1 MSFRTCAYEN
11 GSSPSH
17 ISVVMQR
24 HTRER
29 PKQILRPKS
38 SPTPRSALLFKV
50 KRVRF
55 LDMSQVAALSRR
67 RCNLPHPLVQQHM
80 TKETKLILTGGRLFR
95 SRPQFTFENHL
106 CCFTS
111 LAPLRLPSRVR
122 SSLSS
127 KRVMQSLA
135 ALQHQNPI
143 SANHFDSVRINIVQL
158 TVKLSACHGIAL
170 PPCGYC

>member
-80 TKETKLILTGGRLFR
+80 TKKTKLKLTGGRLFR
-95 SRPQFTFENHL
+95 SRP
-106 CCFTS
+106 
-111 LAPLRLPSRVR
+111 
-122 SSLSS
+122 SSLL
-127 KRVMQSLA
+127 KTTCAVSLHLHHFGSLVA
-135 ALQHQNPI
+135 FARPCPV
-143 SANHFDSVRINIVQL
+143 SA
-158 TVKLSACHGIAL
+158 
-170 PPCGYC
+170 